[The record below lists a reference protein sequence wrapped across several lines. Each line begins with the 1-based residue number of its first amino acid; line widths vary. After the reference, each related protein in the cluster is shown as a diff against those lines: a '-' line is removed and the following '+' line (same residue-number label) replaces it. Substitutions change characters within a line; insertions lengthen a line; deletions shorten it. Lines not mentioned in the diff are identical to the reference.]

1 VHTDSYNFT
10 YAFPTNTLH
19 AFCQIPPINMLSNTP
34 YPDTNHT
41 VGVILAGGIPYNLA
55 IK

>member
-1 VHTDSYNFT
+1 VHSDSFTFT

-19 AFCQIPPINMLSNTP
+19 AFRQILHSNLLSNTP
-34 YPDTNHT
+34 YPDTNQT
-41 VGVILAGGIPYNLA
+41 VGAILAGGIPYNLA